1 MVESPDDDETPP
13 KLTLAQEAAMSLNLC
28 ADLDPEFR
36 KRADD
41 EFERLTEVE
50 GMTHDEAV
58 EAMLPMAAERMQR
71 GFVHKIVGMVS
82 SAEDFDALIG
92 RMDGG
97 DGKEG

>member
-1 MVESPDDDETPP
+1 MADQSDDDEAPP
-13 KLTLAQEAAMSLNLC
+13 KLTPAQQAAMALNLC

-58 EAMLPMAAERMQR
+58 EVMLPMAAERMQQ
-71 GFVHKIVGMVS
+71 GFVHKVVGEIA
-82 SAEDFDALIG
+82 SADEFDALMD
-92 RMDGG
+92 RMDREKG
-97 DGKEG
+97 